1 MNQDVKTYEVEIA
14 GVPLRLKAS
23 HDQDT
28 VDKILEMVDEQMDSK
43 LAKTSLRNSALLACL
58 RLAEE
63 LYLLRTKTKEQLQ
76 NLENQT
82 LEHIAQLSQ
91 VPGDS

>member
-1 MNQDVKTYEVEIA
+1 MQTDIKTYEVEIA

-23 HDQDT
+23 HEQET
-28 VDKILEMVDEQMDSK
+28 VDEILKMVESQMDIN

-63 LYLLRTKTKEQLQ
+63 LYLLKAKAKEELDQLET
-76 NLENQT
+76 LT
-82 LEHIAQLSQ
+82 LEHISHLKN
-91 VPGDS
+91 P

>member
-1 MNQDVKTYEVEIA
+1 MQQDLKTYEVDIA
-14 GVPLRLKAS
+14 GVPLRLKSS

-28 VDKILEMVDEQMDSK
+28 VDAILKMVDEQMDQK

-63 LYLLRTKTKEQLQ
+63 LYLLRKQTKEELD
-76 NLENQT
+76 NLETQT
-82 LEHIAQLSQ
+82 LDQISHIQQ
-91 VPGDS
+91 VPR

>member
-1 MNQDVKTYEVEIA
+1 MQQDLKTFEVEIA
-14 GVPLRLKAS
+14 GVPLRLKSS

-28 VDKILEMVDEQMDSK
+28 VDEILKMVEDQMDPQ

-63 LYLLRTKTKEQLQ
+63 LYLLRSRTKEELD
-76 NLENQT
+76 NLESQT
-82 LEHIAQLSQ
+82 LDHIAQIQQAPQL
-91 VPGDS
+91 

>member
-1 MNQDVKTYEVEIA
+1 MQKDTKTYEVEIA

-28 VDKILEMVDEQMDSK
+28 VNEILNMVERQIDPT

-63 LYLLRTKTKEQLQ
+63 LYLLKERTKEELD
-76 NLENQT
+76 NLETRT
-82 LEHIAQLSQ
+82 LEQISQ
-91 VPGDS
+91 IQQVSQ

>member
-1 MNQDVKTYEVEIA
+1 MQKDVKTYEVEIA

-23 HDQDT
+23 HDQET
-28 VDKILEMVDEQMDSK
+28 VNEILAMVEEQMDQK

-63 LYLLRTKTKEQLQ
+63 LYLLKKQTKEELD
-76 NLENQT
+76 NLESRT
-82 LEHIAQLSQ
+82 LEHISQ
-91 VPGDS
+91 FRQTP

>member
-1 MNQDVKTYEVEIA
+1 MEKDLKTFEVEIA
-14 GVPLRLKAS
+14 GVPLRLKSS

-28 VDKILEMVDEQMDSK
+28 VDEIMKMVEEQMDPR

-63 LYLLRTKTKEQLQ
+63 LYLLRKKTKEELD
-76 NLENQT
+76 NLENTT
-82 LEHIAQLSQ
+82 LEQISQ
-91 VPGDS
+91 IQAP

>member
-1 MNQDVKTYEVEIA
+1 MEKDLKTFEVEIA
-14 GVPLRLKAS
+14 GVPLRLKSS

-28 VDKILEMVDEQMDSK
+28 VDEIMKMVEEQMDPR

-63 LYLLRTKTKEQLQ
+63 LYLLRKKTKEELD
-76 NLENQT
+76 NLENT
-82 LEHIAQLSQ
+82 ALEQISHIQQA
-91 VPGDS
+91 P